1 MDAKVVWQ
9 DEMSFDA
16 ELDGFHLTIDA
27 AAAVGGRGLGP
38 KPKGL
43 LLLSLIGCTGM
54 DVVAI
59 LKKMRVAITGLEV
72 SARGQLAEEHPKKF
86 EEIVVRYAF
95 RGDELPP
102 HKLRRA
108 VQLSEERYCGVR
120 ATLVPNVRVRS
131 EIRFNGE
138 TLADPPEA

>member
-9 DEMSFDA
+9 DEMSFDV

-27 AAAVGGRGLGP
+27 DATVGGRGLGP

-43 LLLSLIGCTGM
+43 LLVSLVGCTGM

-59 LKKMRVAITGLEV
+59 LKKMRVAIAGLEV
-72 SARGQLAEEHPKKF
+72 SAQGQLSEDHPKKF

-95 RGDELPP
+95 RGDDLPH

-120 ATLVPNVRVRS
+120 ATLVPNVRIRN
-131 EIRFNGE
+131 EIRVNGE
-138 TLADPPEA
+138 TLADPPE